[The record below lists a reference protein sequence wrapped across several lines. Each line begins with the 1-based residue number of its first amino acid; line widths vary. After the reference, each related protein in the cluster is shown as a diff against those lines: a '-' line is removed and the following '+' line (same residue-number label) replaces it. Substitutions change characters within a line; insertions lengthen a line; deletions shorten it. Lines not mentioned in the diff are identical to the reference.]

1 VSWKTREKKRK
12 ARMEC
17 AAVKR
22 SKREH
27 ARETEAR
34 WFLTV
39 ARDKVAC
46 ARCGTIIPLDGEM
59 VYRHRP
65 REWRCLPCGTR
76 LDDSKGY
83 RTSLRWERA
92 QGAKRQRKLAA

>member
-12 ARMEC
+12 ARMEH
-17 AAVKR
+17 AKVKR

-27 ARETEAR
+27 AAETAAR
-34 WFLTV
+34 WFLTL
-39 ARDKVAC
+39 AWNKTAC
-46 ARCGTIIPLDGEM
+46 ARCGAVIPVDGEM

-76 LDDSKGY
+76 LKDSKGY

-92 QGAKRQRKLAA
+92 RRQTRSV

>member
-1 VSWKTREKKRK
+1 VSWKTREKKRT
-12 ARMEC
+12 ARMEH
-17 AAVKR
+17 ANVKR

-27 ARETEAR
+27 AAETAAR

-39 ARDKVAC
+39 ARNKDVC
-46 ARCGTIIPLDGEM
+46 ARCGAVIPVNGDM

-76 LDDSKGY
+76 LEDSKGY
-83 RTSLRWERA
+83 RTSLRWEAARSNERA
-92 QGAKRQRKLAA
+92 RTVS